1 MFAEDNLFARGKALS
16 PKWESAL
23 HGLKGLPNVIDIRNI
38 GLMGAVEVSPR
49 DGAPTARAFDIY
61 LKCFEKGLLVR
72 QTGDIIALSPPLI
85 VSEAQ
90 IDEMLN
96 ILGEAIQGTE

>member
-1 MFAEDNLFARGKALS
+1 M
-16 PKWESAL
+16 

-49 DGAPTARAFDIY
+49 DSAPTARAFDIY

-96 ILGEAIQGTE
+96 ILGEAIQETE